1 MLVWLL
7 IASLAAQG
15 WMLNGVALGWL
26 LAKLCDCTLLT
37 GGRRPR
43 PLWSWPH
50 WKRRGPHRSW
60 RRLGAWT
67 LWGRLPRKQADHS
80 GTDSHKS

>member
-26 LAKLCDCTLLT
+26 LAKLCDCTLLSA
-37 GGRRPR
+37 GEAGAGPGRSS
-43 PLWSWPH
+43 L
-50 WKRRGPHRSW
+50 
-60 RRLGAWT
+60 
-67 LWGRLPRKQADHS
+67 
-80 GTDSHKS
+80 